1 MQKGSPILLCALI
14 FVSPFQSTLPAQT
27 VKAASS
33 TNKSLR
39 TSQDLEADLLK
50 ERDRAEFNVNLAKR
64 KLEKDTDALLMVKQS
79 YVVAWRSTNL
89 LIEDIQESIKSGK
102 NPARSKL
109 FNRRAGEAQKA
120 LEEFNSHVEK
130 TLLPPDK
137 QPKIIPV
144 LLPIATSLV
153 ELIWNK
159 MSEASKESAAERKI
173 QREEMAK
180 KLDDIKFKEF
190 DQVPK

>member
-1 MQKGSPILLCALI
+1 MQKVLPILFCALI
-14 FVSPFQSTLPAQT
+14 FASPFQSTLTAQT
-27 VKAASS
+27 VKAASP

-64 KLEKDTDALLMVKQS
+64 KLEKDPDALLNIKKL
-79 YVVAWRSTNL
+79 YTAAWRATNL
-89 LIEDIQESIKSGK
+89 LVEDVQESIKNGK

-109 FNRRAGEAQKA
+109 FGKRAGEAQKA

-137 QPKIIPV
+137 QPKFIPA

-153 ELIWNK
+153 EMIWNR

-180 KLDDIKFKEF
+180 KLDDIKFREF